1 MHKLSQMKTMCTLH
15 YDLFSTNQ
23 GLLSRQVCILFI
35 ILTKSVRV
43 NINTG
48 TQILLIKEHPS
59 YH

>member
-15 YDLFSTNQ
+15 YDLLSTNQ

-35 ILTKSVRV
+35 VTKSVRV

>member
-1 MHKLSQMKTMCTLH
+1 MLKLSQMKTMCTLH
-15 YDLFSTNQ
+15 YDLLSTNQ

-35 ILTKSVRV
+35 VTKSVHV